1 MNDSTC
7 TVGGCDKGGRIVK
20 GMCMMHYERVRQHGS
35 TEAPHVTNASARF
48 WSKVNKTET
57 CWLWESAKNQYGYG
71 TFAVGRLNQWLAHRY
86 AWTSLVGP
94 ISDGKHL
101 DHICHNH
108 ACVNPKHLR
117 EVTNKQNHEH
127 FKGAFST
134 SKTGIRGVS
143 LDKARGLWKAVVTHN
158 YKQHLVG
165 RYATIEEA
173 EAAVIAKR
181 LELFTHNNLDRA
193 A

>member
-7 TVGGCDKGGRIVK
+7 TVDGCTKTGRVVR
-20 GMCMMHYERVRQHGS
+20 GMCMMHYTRNRTYGS
-35 TEAPHVTNASARF
+35 TDEPHLAKADARF
-48 WSKVNKTET
+48 WSKVVKTES
-57 CWLWESAKNQYGYG
+57 CWLWGSSKNQCGYG
-71 TFAVGRLNQWLAHRY
+71 TFGIGRGQQWLAHRY
-86 AWTSLVGP
+86 AWTTIIGVIG
-94 ISDGKHL
+94 DGKHL
-101 DHICHNH
+101 DHICHNP
-108 ACVNPKHLR
+108 ACVNPEHLR

-127 FKGAFST
+127 FKGAFAT

-143 LDKARGLWKAVVTHN
+143 LDKARGLWKAAVTHN

-181 LELFTHNNLDRA
+181 LELFTHNNVDRA